1 MDSDYHLF
9 ESNNDKKDSEKNKKQ
24 KDHSPAY
31 YKFVNQFRNHLKKLE
46 NDNAGEDTN
55 KLANHFNFINK
66 YENEFEEQR
75 ENCIN
80 CYHAMKD
87 QISLIEKSIPDF
99 DVNVFNTF
107 FQTFEEY
114 YSFFDKALEV
124 LKAFSQ
130 FNDEAQELYYICKR
144 KNNYID
150 SLKDFFDKIS
160 VEYADKNEEYEDLR
174 NKFKNLSES
183 YDKLFKIYQESKSN
197 DLKQYEN
204 IDNKEL
210 MIQQLNQKIQ
220 DLKIEN
226 DRYKSKYNE
235 SSKDLEALRMVLK
248 FKYVLKAE
256 SEKNIEYLKFRIQKY
271 ETDNSTL
278 KKYVKEL
285 QTENEN
291 LMKDKEFLEEQLNSN
306 LNNMR
311 SNEDKSNYTTLIEE
325 TEEKEDNDDKEIKEK
340 KEEDKSSEKEVSDLE
355 EYQTGNLGEL
365 LNDCEEIESEEVEK
379 PEENK
384 ECNTT
389 NDNTNTN
396 ININIEQKNE
406 NNQDDNKNE
415 NTKLKD
421 TLITVNEDKNKDK
434 DKDKD
439 QKKTVTFNIN
449 TEENKNK
456 AKKKI
461 KDSIRLRHC
470 GSVKIRV
477 KKGISGSI
485 NSAYNVMFQGKQ
497 FQFPSRVVAKKNVDY
512 FKQFFFLLFQA
523 MKINSDKVQLFLGFD
538 PENLYNQCKS
548 EHVPFHK
555 YQKWLEAQ
563 LKKKEEINDERKYE
577 DFATLTGIFCSSLI

>member
-174 NKFKNLSES
+174 DKFKNLSHS
-183 YDKLFKIYQESKSN
+183 YDKLYKIYEESKSN

-235 SSKDLEALRMVLK
+235 SSKELEAMKMVLK

-256 SEKNIEYLKFRIQKY
+256 SEKNIDYLKFRIQKY
-271 ETDNSTL
+271 ENENSTL
-278 KKYVKEL
+278 KNYVKEL
-285 QTENEN
+285 QKENDN
-291 LMKDKEFLEEQLNSN
+291 LMKEKEFLEEQINSN

-311 SNEDKSNYTTLIEE
+311 TSEDKSNYTTLVEE
-325 TEEKEDNDDKEIKEK
+325 TEEKEENDDKDIKEK
-340 KEEDKSSEKEVSDLE
+340 KEEKKEEEKISDQEISDLE

-365 LNDCEEIESEEVEK
+365 LNDCEELESEEEQK
-379 PEENK
+379 QEDNK
-384 ECNTT
+384 DSNTT
-389 NDNTNTN
+389 NENT
-396 ININIEQKNE
+396 NIEQKNE
-406 NNQDDNKNE
+406 NHQDDNINE
-415 NTKLKD
+415 NIKIND
-421 TLITVNEDKNKDK
+421 TLITVNEDKDK
-434 DKDKD
+434 DKDKEKD
-439 QKKTVTFNIN
+439 VKKTVTFSIN
-449 TEENKNK
+449 TEEKRK
-456 AKKKI
+456 LAKKKI

-477 KKGISGSI
+477 KKGISGGV

-497 FQFPSRVVAKKNVDY
+497 FQFPSRVVNKKNVDY
-512 FKQFFFLLFQA
+512 FKQFFFLLIQA
-523 MKINSDKVQLFLGFD
+523 MKINSDKVQLFLGLD
-538 PENLYNQCKS
+538 PESLYNQCKS

-555 YQKWLEAQ
+555 YQKWLEHQ
-563 LKKKEEINDERKYE
+563 LMKKEEINDERKHE

>member
-9 ESNNDKKDSEKNKKQ
+9 ESNNDKKDSEKNKNQ

-31 YKFVNQFRNHLKKLE
+31 YKFVNQFRNHLKKIE
-46 NDNAGEDTN
+46 NDNAGEDIT
-55 KLANHFNFINK
+55 KLENHFNFINK

-80 CYHAMKD
+80 CYHAMKE
-87 QISLIEKSIPDF
+87 QISLIEKSIPNF

-114 YSFFDKALEV
+114 YSFFEKALDV
-124 LKAFSQ
+124 LKTFSQ
-130 FNDEAQELYYICKR
+130 FNDETQELYYICKR
-144 KNNYID
+144 KNYYID
-150 SLKDFFDKIS
+150 ALKDFFDKIS

-235 SSKDLEALRMVLK
+235 CSKDLEAMRMVLK

-256 SEKNIEYLKFRIQKY
+256 SEKNIDYLKFRIQKY
-271 ETDNSTL
+271 ENDNSTL
-278 KKYVKEL
+278 KKTLKEL
-285 QTENEN
+285 QKENEN
-291 LMKDKEFLEEQLNSN
+291 LVKDKEFLEEQINSN

-311 SNEDKSNYTTLIEE
+311 TSEDKSNYASLIEE
-325 TEEKEDNDDKEIKEK
+325 NEEKEENDEKEVKEEKEK
-340 KEEDKSSEKEVSDLE
+340 KIEEKESDKEVSDLE

-365 LNDCEEIESEEVEK
+365 LNDCEEVETEEEPK
-379 PEENK
+379 PEDK
-384 ECNTT
+384 KDIDTT
-389 NDNTNTN
+389 NENTNV
-396 ININIEQKNE
+396 EQKNE
-406 NNQDDNKNE
+406 NNQNDNNNANNE
-415 NTKLKD
+415 LKD
-421 TLITVNEDKNKDK
+421 TLISVNEDK
-434 DKDKD
+434 DKDKEKD
-439 QKKTVTFNIN
+439 AKKNVTFNVN
-449 TEENKNK
+449 DEEKKNI
-456 AKKKI
+456 ARKKI
-461 KDSIRLRHC
+461 KGSIRLKHA
-470 GSVKIRV
+470 GSVKIRI
-477 KKGISGSI
+477 KKGISGTV

-497 FQFPSRVVAKKNVDY
+497 FQFPSRVANKKNVDY

-538 PENLYNQCKS
+538 PESLYNQCKS

-555 YQKWLEAQ
+555 YQKWLETQ
-563 LKKKEEINDERKYE
+563 LMRREQINDERKYE